1 MPKFERQEDLETE
14 QAIFDE
20 IQTAWK
26 CFVVK
31 NKEEYARFDGYVYN
45 SEKTIRAILEVK
57 NRPTLHWF
65 DVFKHYEISNKK
77 VNGCLEIAEKLG
89 VPAILAV
96 NFSGE
101 ILWVK
106 LKKGYDT
113 KIGGRTRT
121 TRDNAPNDIEE
132 MALIPIDDFKD
143 LVVQ

>member
-1 MPKFERQEDLETE
+1 
-14 QAIFDE
+14 
-20 IQTAWK
+20 
-26 CFVVK
+26 
-31 NKEEYARFDGYVYN
+31 
-45 SEKTIRAILEVK
+45 
-57 NRPTLHWF
+57 LHWF

-77 VNGCLEIAEKLG
+77 INGCLEIAEKLG

-96 NFSGE
+96 NFNGE

-106 LKKGYDT
+106 LRKGYDT

-121 TRDNAPNDIEE
+121 TRDDAPNDIEE

>member
-1 MPKFERQEDLETE
+1 MPKFERPEDLENE
-14 QAIFDE
+14 QAIFAE
-20 IQTAWK
+20 IQKAWS

-31 NKEEYARFDGYVYN
+31 NDEEYAKFDAHVYDT
-45 SEKTIRAILEVK
+45 KRTMRAILEVK

-65 DVFKHYEISNKK
+65 DVFKNYEISNKK
-77 VNGCLEIAEKLG
+77 VNACLEIAEKLN

-96 NFSGE
+96 NFQGE

-106 LKKGYDT
+106 LRKGYDT

-121 TRDNAPNDIEE
+121 TRPDAVNDIEE